1 MVSKLLCALN
11 HLLSFEQFFLYHPFL
26 NHLNFSTFLSRAL
39 NGENCPNKTN
49 KKFSNLYLLMPRP
62 DKIMSFEKFHTGFG
76 GPCFFWQLSSGFQPS
91 EESNSGEE
99 LRKNGQKNRDK
110 LPGKI
115 KQSDIST
122 CSRNNRRASNYS
134 RLMDEECSLN
144 IIIQCSCILWI
155 KAGIF
160 THLQNFAKCQLPQPM
175 ITGNRLPPKF
185 HICKPDCCI
194 F

>member
-1 MVSKLLCALN
+1 MGKTVLTRLRKVFQLVPFNATTCQDHGLWDVSHRFWEA
-11 HLLSFEQFFLYHPFL
+11 
-26 NHLNFSTFLSRAL
+26 
-39 NGENCPNKTN
+39 
-49 KKFSNLYLLMPRP
+49 M
-62 DKIMSFEKFHTGFG
+62 
-76 GPCFFWQLSSGFQPS
+76 FFWQLSSGFQPP

-99 LRKNGQKNRDK
+99 LRKDGQKNRDK
-110 LPGKI
+110 LPGKT

-160 THLQNFAKCQLPQPM
+160 THLQNFAKCQFPQPM
-175 ITGNRLPPKF
+175 IIGNRLPPKF